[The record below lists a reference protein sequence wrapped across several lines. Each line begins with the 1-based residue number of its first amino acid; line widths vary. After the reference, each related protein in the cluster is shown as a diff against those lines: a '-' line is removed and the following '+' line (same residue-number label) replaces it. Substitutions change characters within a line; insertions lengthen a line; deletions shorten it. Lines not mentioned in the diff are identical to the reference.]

1 MNLSGNKR
9 LRERERPGAD
19 VAWATRGAGPQTA
32 PVGDGRGALIRVSQL
47 WKSYP
52 GKAVL
57 ERINLEVERNEF
69 VTVVGASGCGKTT
82 FFKLL
87 LGEEKPTR
95 GTIFVAG
102 KPLTPE
108 PGKDRGVVFQRYSVF
123 PHLTVLENVLLG
135 LELRRSKLLCRSFG
149 RHRRDEIEQ
158 CERMLDRVGLL
169 PSANAYPDGLSG
181 GMQQRLALSQTLITG
196 PGILLLDEP
205 FGALDPGIRADMH
218 ELVSEL
224 YRELKLTILMITHD
238 LSEGF
243 RLGTR
248 LLVFD
253 KVRVDPHEPDA
264 YGATITYDVPVTR
277 NRGNGNG
284 RTAVA

>member
-1 MNLSGNKR
+1 MRASWDRG
-9 LRERERPGAD
+9 LRERQRPGAD
-19 VAWATRGAGPQTA
+19 AASATTD
-32 PVGDGRGALIRVSQL
+32 DGRGALIRVSHL
-47 WKSYP
+47 WKSYRET
-52 GKAVL
+52 AVL
-57 ERINLEVERNEF
+57 ERINLTVERNEF

-87 LGEEKPTR
+87 LGEEQPTR
-95 GTIFVAG
+95 GRIEVDG
-102 KPLTPE
+102 KPLSPE

-135 LELRRSKLLCRSFG
+135 LELRRSKLFCRSFG
-149 RHRRDEIEQ
+149 RRRRDEVEQ
-158 CERMLDRVGLL
+158 CEQMLDRVGLL
-169 PSANAYPDGLSG
+169 SSAMAYPDALSG

-196 PGILLLDEP
+196 PEILLLDEP
-205 FGALDPGIRADMH
+205 FGALDPGIRSDMH
-218 ELVSEL
+218 ELVREL
-224 YRELKLTILMITHD
+224 YQELKLTVLMITHD

-277 NRGNGNG
+277 NRSNGNG
-284 RTAVA
+284 RPTAA

>member
-1 MNLSGNKR
+1 MTS
-9 LRERERPGAD
+9 
-19 VAWATRGAGPQTA
+19 
-32 PVGDGRGALIRVSQL
+32 GALIRVSQL

-52 GKAVL
+52 GTAVL

-87 LGEEKPTR
+87 LGEEQPTR

-102 KPLTPE
+102 KPLAPE

-123 PHLTVLENVLLG
+123 PHLTVLENVLVG
-135 LELRRSKLLCRSFG
+135 LELRRSKFLCRSFG
-149 RHRRDEIEQ
+149 RRRRDEIEQ
-158 CERMLDRVGLL
+158 CERMLERVGLL
-169 PSANAYPDGLSG
+169 SSANAYPDALSG
-181 GMQQRLALSQTLITG
+181 GMQQRLALSQTLIMG
-196 PGILLLDEP
+196 PEILLLDEP

-218 ELVSEL
+218 GLVRELYSEL
-224 YRELKLTILMITHD
+224 NLTVLMITHD

-253 KVRVDPHEPDA
+253 KVRVDPHDPDA
-264 YGATITYDVPVTR
+264 YGATITYDVPVSR
-277 NRGNGNG
+277 NRNNGNEPTIAALESG
-284 RTAVA
+284 V

>member
-1 MNLSGNKR
+1 MSQR
-9 LRERERPGAD
+9 AD
-19 VAWATRGAGPQTA
+19 VASTTKETGRRAVSTQNGP
-32 PVGDGRGALIRVSQL
+32 GALIRVSQL

-57 ERINLEVERNEF
+57 ERINLEVKRNEF
-69 VTVVGASGCGKTT
+69 VTMVGASGCGKTT
-82 FFKLL
+82 FFRLL

-95 GTIFVAG
+95 GRIFVAG

-123 PHLTVLENVLLG
+123 PHLTVLGNVLLG
-135 LELRRSKLLCRSFG
+135 LELRRSKFLCRSYG
-149 RHRRDEIEQ
+149 RRRRDDIEQ

-169 PSANAYPDGLSG
+169 PSANAYPSALSG

-205 FGALDPGIRADMH
+205 FGALDPGIRSDMH
-218 ELVSEL
+218 ELVREL
-224 YRELKLTILMITHD
+224 HRELKLTVLMITHD

-264 YGATITYDVPVTR
+264 YGATITYDVPVTG
-277 NRGNGNG
+277 NRGSENG
-284 RTAVA
+284 RPAAA

>member
-1 MNLSGNKR
+1 MTSGT
-9 LRERERPGAD
+9 A
-19 VAWATRGAGPQTA
+19 QT
-32 PVGDGRGALIRVSQL
+32 GDSRGALIRVSQL

-52 GKAVL
+52 GTAVL

-87 LGEEKPTR
+87 LGEEQPTR

-102 KPLTPE
+102 KPLAPE

-123 PHLTVLENVLLG
+123 PHLTVLENVLVG
-135 LELRRSKLLCRSFG
+135 LELRRSKFLCRSFG
-149 RHRRDEIEQ
+149 RRRRDEIEQ
-158 CERMLDRVGLL
+158 CERMLERVGLL
-169 PSANAYPDGLSG
+169 SSANAYPDALSG
-181 GMQQRLALSQTLITG
+181 GMQQRLALSQTLIMG
-196 PGILLLDEP
+196 PEILLLDEP

-218 ELVSEL
+218 GLVREL
-224 YRELKLTILMITHD
+224 YSELKLTVLMITHD

-264 YGATITYDVPVTR
+264 YGATITYDVPVSR
-277 NRGNGNG
+277 NRNSGNEPTI
-284 RTAVA
+284 TALESGV